1 MRNIITTY
9 CDFCKALQFNYVL
22 VVSSW
27 LLLAKYYTSTL
38 NFTFKIIIFLHRIE
52 FMNNFY
58 VVVLF
63 IVLS

>member
-1 MRNIITTY
+1 MRNRITTY

-27 LLLAKYYTSTL
+27 LLLAKYYTITL

-52 FMNNFY
+52 FMNNISMLLFY
-58 VVVLF
+58 L
-63 IVLS
+63 